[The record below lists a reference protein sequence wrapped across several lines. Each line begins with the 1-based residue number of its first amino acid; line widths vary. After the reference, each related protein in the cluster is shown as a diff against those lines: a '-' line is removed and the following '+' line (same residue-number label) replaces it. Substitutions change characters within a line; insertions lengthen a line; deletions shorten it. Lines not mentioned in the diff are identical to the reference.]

1 MIYYKHV
8 RSMTGSVEG
17 ILNEGV
23 KKEGS
28 WKINYII
35 KIIIFSS

>member
-8 RSMTGSVEG
+8 RSMTGPVEG

-23 KKEGS
+23 KKGS